1 MSDDLPFA
9 QDLFDLLVCPESRRP
24 LKFVGGRLISTC
36 PQGRRAYRVDAGIPV
51 MLLEEST
58 VLGEAEWQA
67 LMAQPGPVGGGVV
80 AVQARY

>member
-1 MSDDLPFA
+1 
-9 QDLFDLLVCPESRRP
+9 
-24 LKFVGGRLISTC
+24 
-36 PQGRRAYRVDAGIPV
+36 

-67 LMAQPGPVGGGVV
+67 LMAQSGPVGGGVA